1 MKDFE
6 KPLSSLEALLDNPAI
21 MGDIA
26 ALHDL
31 LDQTK
36 KKVELRTEL
45 IAQRDALREQ
55 TLALRTSI
63 VEKAE
68 ELATKSKASINWR
81 ESAQTLHDLLEQWK
95 SSQRNGHSFGT

>member
-1 MKDFE
+1 MFNSRIEHLSLKDLK

-36 KKVELRTEL
+36 KKVELRTEEL
-45 IAQRDALREQ
+45 IAQRDALR
-55 TLALRTSI
+55 
-63 VEKAE
+63 
-68 ELATKSKASINWR
+68 IN
-81 ESAQTLHDLLEQWK
+81 LV
-95 SSQRNGHSFGT
+95 